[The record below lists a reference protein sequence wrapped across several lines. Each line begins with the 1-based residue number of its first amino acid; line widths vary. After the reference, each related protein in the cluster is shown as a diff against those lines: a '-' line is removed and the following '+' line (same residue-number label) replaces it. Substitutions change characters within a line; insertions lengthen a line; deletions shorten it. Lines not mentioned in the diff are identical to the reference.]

1 MWSSNTAILVFS
13 LPPSSSV
20 SVADAA
26 RTGSGL
32 AATRIRCLYEEKMSI
47 IVHEETKLTNL
58 RHIDGENGVP
68 FPKGV
73 VSVRRT
79 SVWSNRVFYVKSC
92 DVRTIIDGNNVEA
105 PRYQTGLS
113 LLWQIV
119 MLLTLIYVHKVG
131 NDHQR

>member
-1 MWSSNTAILVFS
+1 M
-13 LPPSSSV
+13 
-20 SVADAA
+20 ADAA

-47 IVHEETKLTNL
+47 IVHGETKLTNL

-68 FPKGV
+68 FPKSV
-73 VSVRRT
+73 VSVRKT
-79 SVWSNRVFYVKSC
+79 SVWSNRFFNVESC
-92 DVRTIIDGNNVEA
+92 DARTIIDRNNVEA